1 MPRNKMKVIHIADS
15 ISKEAGGVGSV
26 VKAFHNGLLKANIQS
41 RVAAC
46 DYIGKT
52 TEEYSNSSKRLYE
65 MLVKFQPNIIHIHGL
80 WNTRLRECLKFS
92 RENTSKLI
100 LSPYGMTHPWAL
112 SKSKL
117 KKIFFKYA
125 VINLNS
131 KYISAVI
138 SENEEESIHISNF
151 FKKSKKIFVVNNP
164 LELSGIPEMGQKRSK
179 DYVYIGRISEQK
191 GVNNLVEL
199 WSELTRRDITKDSI
213 LNIYGIGFGKYYNEF
228 KRKLSESVGV
238 RFHGQVYGQEK
249 SNVLTSAKALIL
261 NSEFEG
267 QPVIAIEAM
276 AHGLPVI
283 CNEKCGLN
291 NEIKNEHCFLVRSG
305 LDPIDEFSQ
314 AIKNLNNFGEKE
326 RIGMKNY
333 IHENYKSTKVTS
345 DIINTYKDILK

>member
-1 MPRNKMKVIHIADS
+1 MPSKNIKVIHIADS
-15 ISKEAGGVGSV
+15 VTKKAGGVGSV
-26 VKAFHNGLLKANIQS
+26 VKNFHNGLLKANIQS
-41 RVAAC
+41 RIAAC
-46 DYIGKT
+46 DYIGEN
-52 TEEYSNSSKRLYE
+52 TEEYSNSSNGLYE

-80 WNTRLRECLKFS
+80 WNTRLRECLKFT

-112 SKSKL
+112 KKSKL

-138 SENEEESIHISNF
+138 SENKEESIHISSF
-151 FKKSKKIFVVNNP
+151 FQKSKKIFVINNP
-164 LELSGIPEMGQKRSK
+164 LELSDIPEMEQNRGQ

-199 WSELTRRDITKDSI
+199 WSKLTRKNITKDSI
-213 LNIYGIGFGKYYNEF
+213 LNIYGIGFGKYYDEF
-228 KRKLSESVGV
+228 KRKVDESVGV
-238 RFHGQVYGQEK
+238 RFHGQVYGKEK
-249 SNVLTSAKALIL
+249 SNVLATAKALIL

-267 QPVIAIEAM
+267 QPVIALEAM

-291 NEIKNEHCFLVRSG
+291 NEIESKHCFLVKSS
-305 LDPIDEFSQ
+305 LNPIDEFSQ
-314 AIKNLNNFGEKE
+314 AFEKVNSFGEKE
-326 RIGMKNY
+326 RVEMKNS
-333 IHENYKSTKVTS
+333 IHENYKSIKVIG
-345 DIINTYKDILK
+345 DIINTYKNILK